1 MKVLISGATGAVAQF
16 VITELADRHAL
27 TLFVRRPVESNHS
40 SIVGDLRS
48 MENCRQAV
56 AGIEAIVHLGAIS
69 EPSSEAFDVN
79 VQGTYHLLEA
89 AREAGLK
96 RVIFASSN
104 CVYGHCYRISD
115 RPFPL
120 QFLPIDESHPGY
132 PEDNYGLSKLLAEE
146 LLATYSRTW
155 GMQTASLRLNWVWG
169 PKEIEWRRGFEELD
183 LARYA
188 PYFWAYVDGR
198 DVARAVRQALEAPG
212 LPAHGTYNISAD
224 DHMADESSAE
234 LLGRFYPQV
243 TLRHDLP
250 GRSSFFSWRAA
261 EKAFGYQP
269 QHSWREA

>member
-1 MKVLISGATGAVAQF
+1 MKILISGATGAVGPF
-16 VITELADRHAL
+16 VTAELADRHAL
-27 TLFVRRPVESNHS
+27 TTLVRRPVESNYS

-56 AGIEAIVHLGAIS
+56 ADVEAIVHLGAIS
-69 EPSSEAFDVN
+69 EPSPEAFEVN

-89 AREAGLK
+89 AREVGLK

-120 QFLPIDESHPGY
+120 QFLPIDESHPCI
-132 PEDNYGLSKLLAEE
+132 PEDNYGLSKVLAEE
-146 LLATYSRTW
+146 MLATFSRTW

-169 PKEIEWRRGFEELD
+169 PKEIEWRRSLEELD

-212 LPAHGTYNISAD
+212 LPPHGVYNISAA
-224 DHMADESSAE
+224 DHMAEESSSE
-234 LLGRFYPQV
+234 LLARFYPRA
-243 TLRHDLP
+243 TLQRDLS
-250 GRSSFFSWRAA
+250 GRSSFFDWRAA
-261 EKAFGYQP
+261 QEAFGYRP
-269 QHSWREA
+269 QHSWREG